1 MKFIFR
7 NIRGLAKK
15 ETFIF
20 VVMLIC
26 VFVSAWVI
34 LFSYGMYQNYH
45 ALIVEGEE
53 TLKEIYPR
61 ISDGQTLTYSELK
74 TFLEAVPDE
83 AFDDLNLIYCSG
95 SEFEV
100 EYDVEGQH
108 LRYSSWF
115 VSRFTLQSGIIH
127 YSPYIENYW
136 NSNGMIPTG
145 RYFTDS
151 EEINGANVVIIPKE
165 FTSGTTAEKLY
176 GSLFVDKNTIK
187 LLEKEFTV
195 VGTHSSFGIIIPFLA
210 MPPEQ
215 KVGQFSFNFENI
227 VTRKKINM
235 LKDTAAEVIPGKLEF
250 DDADVPDSDSVYIY
264 NNIMMLSVLIA
275 ALTVINF
282 AFLYNFIFKKR
293 SRQLA
298 IMRIC
303 GCTCGKAWAI
313 CLGECILLC
322 VPVFLV
328 GVASYIPFMHGVLA
342 NLFEFM
348 EAAYSTVIYLAI
360 FGIYLVMLL
369 AIMGIMLAGQISRTL
384 TEESKR
390 V

>member
-1 MKFIFR
+1 MKFIIR
-7 NIRGLAKK
+7 NIRGLVKK

-20 VVMLIC
+20 AVMLLC
-26 VFVSAWVI
+26 VFVSAWVM
-34 LFSYGMYQNYH
+34 LFSYGLYQNYH
-45 ALIVEGEE
+45 ALLVEGEE
-53 TLKEIYPR
+53 TLKEIYPQ
-61 ISDGQTLTYSELK
+61 ISEGQALTYDELRK
-74 TFLEAVPDE
+74 YLESVPDE
-83 AFDDLNLIYCSG
+83 AFDDLNIIYCVGAST
-95 SEFEV
+95 FEASYN
-100 EYDVEGQH
+100 ETYINAM
-108 LRYSSWF
+108 YF
-115 VSRFTLQSGIIH
+115 SRFTLRDGTVH
-127 YSPYIENYW
+127 YSSYIENLW
-136 NSNGMIPTG
+136 SSNGMIPTG

-151 EEINGANVVIIPKE
+151 EEINGSNVVLLPREYK
-165 FTSGTTAEKLY
+165 SGSLAEYL
-176 GSLFVDKNTIK
+176 SDALFVDENTVK
-187 LLEKEFTV
+187 LFEKEFTV
-195 VGTHSSFGIIIPFLA
+195 VGTHNSMGIIIPFLA

-215 KVGQFSFNFENI
+215 EVGQLAFNFEKI
-227 VTRKKINM
+227 VTRKKLNM
-235 LKDTAAEVIPGKLEF
+235 LKDTAAEVIPGKLKF
-250 DDADVPDSDSVYIY
+250 DDADVPDSDSVYLY

-313 CLGECILLC
+313 CLGECVFLC

-348 EAAYSTVIYLAI
+348 EAAYSPVIYLAI

-369 AIMGIMLAGQISRTL
+369 VIVGIMLAGKISQTL
-384 TEESKR
+384 TEGSKR
-390 V
+390 VG